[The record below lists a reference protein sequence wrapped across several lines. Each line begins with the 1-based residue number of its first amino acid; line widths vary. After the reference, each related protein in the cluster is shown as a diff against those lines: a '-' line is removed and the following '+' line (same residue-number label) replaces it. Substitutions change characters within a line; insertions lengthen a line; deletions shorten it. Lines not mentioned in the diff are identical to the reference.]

1 VHTNGILEMLTLPDL
16 PDYLQNGLYSLTD
29 PNFVFIDGCKCI
41 DLNDRTLITT
51 DKNKI
56 LVIFFSDS
64 NFGNIPFDLHDKI
77 KTYLLN
83 FLILSSDSSHHLQKS
98 NLVYHPFYYYF
109 LKNVLKDQAI
119 GNNRINRVKRRYKV
133 CCLNGTP
140 RPHRIYNYLVLKNKS
155 YYDDCFFSIH
165 TDPVN
170 IKNNRGD
177 EPLLPNN
184 IITEWDNV
192 SANLPMF
199 GDTNICSH
207 HIDLS
212 HPAYRNSYI
221 NLVTETTVAHN
232 FFISE
237 KTWKP
242 IAAGQ
247 LFLLFSC
254 AGSVEHLRGY
264 GIDTFDD
271 IINHDYY
278 DIEPDPFKRMFKL
291 HEILDDLVKEN
302 LHEIFIKTHNRRKK
316 NMELF
321 YNIDLGKRYT
331 NDIQQLVQ
339 NIKNV

>member
-1 VHTNGILEMLTLPDL
+1 MFDIPDHLTH
-16 PDYLQNGLYSLTD
+16 GLHGLLD
-29 PNFVFIDGCKCI
+29 PNLLFIEGLALEEEHKHIIPASVSKD
-41 DLNDRTLITT
+41 
-51 DKNKI
+51 KI
-56 LVIFFSDS
+56 LVICFSDN
-64 NFGNIPFDLHDKI
+64 NFGNIPFDLHDRI
-77 KTYLLN
+77 KTYLPN
-83 FLILSSDSSHHLQKS
+83 FLILSADSSHHLQKS

-109 LKNVLKDQAI
+109 LKDTLQNHIHSD
-119 GNNRINRVKRRYKV
+119 RIEVDCTARRYKV

-140 RPHRIYNYLVLKNKS
+140 KPHRIYNYLALKNKS
-155 YYDDCFFSIH
+155 YYDDCLFTIH

-170 IKNNRGD
+170 IQNSRDD
-177 EPLLPNN
+177 EPLLPNS
-184 IITEWDNV
+184 IIAEWDDV

-199 GDTNICSH
+199 GGTNVQPEH
-207 HIDLS
+207 LDLS
-212 HPAYRNSYI
+212 HIAYRNSYI

-278 DIEPDPFKRMFKL
+278 DVEPDPFKRMFKI
-291 HEILDDLVKEN
+291 HEVLDDLIKEN
-302 LHEIFIKTHNRRKK
+302 LHEIFVKTYNRRKQ
-316 NMELF
+316 NMHLF
-321 YNIDLGKRYT
+321 YDTDLGKRYT
-331 NDIQQLVQ
+331 NDIQQLIQ

>member
-1 VHTNGILEMLTLPDL
+1 MLTLPD
-16 PDYLQNGLYSLTD
+16 YLQGGLRSLTD
-29 PNFVFIDGCKCI
+29 PNFSIIEGSKSI
-41 DLNDRTLITT
+41 DLNDRTLSTT

-56 LVIFFSDS
+56 LVICFSDS

-77 KTYLLN
+77 KTYLPN
-83 FLILSSDSSHHLQKS
+83 FLLLSSDSSHHLAKS

-109 LKNVLKDQAI
+109 LKDVLKDQVI
-119 GNNRINRVKRRYKV
+119 DNNRINCAKRRYKV

-140 RPHRIYNYLVLKNKS
+140 RPHIIYNYLVLKNKS
-155 YYDDCFFSIH
+155 YFDDLFFSIH
-165 TDPVN
+165 TDPIN
-170 IKNNRGD
+170 IKNDRGD
-177 EPLLPNN
+177 EPLLPDS
-184 IITEWDNV
+184 IITEWNDV

-199 GDTNICSH
+199 GDTNICDKH
-207 HIDLS
+207 LDLS

-247 LFLLFSC
+247 LFLLFGC
-254 AGSVEHLRGY
+254 TGAIDHLRGY

-278 DIEPDPFKRMFKL
+278 DTEIDPFKRMFKL
-291 HEILDDLVKEN
+291 HEVLDDLIKEN
-302 LHEIFIKTHNRRKK
+302 LHEIFVKTYDRRKQ
-316 NMELF
+316 NMHLF
-321 YNIDLGKRYT
+321 YDTDLDKRYT
-331 NDIQQLVQ
+331 DDIQQLIQ

>member
-1 VHTNGILEMLTLPDL
+1 MHTNGTLEMLTLPD
-16 PDYLQNGLYSLTD
+16 YLQSGLYSLID
-29 PNFVFIDGCKCI
+29 PNFLFIEGPKCI
-41 DLNDRTLITT
+41 DLTDRTLSTI

-56 LVIFFSDS
+56 LVICFSDS
-64 NFGNIPFDLHDKI
+64 NFGNVPFDLHDKI
-77 KTYLLN
+77 KTYLPN
-83 FLILSSDSSHHLQKS
+83 FLILSSDTSHHLQKS

-109 LKNVLKDQAI
+109 LKDVLKDQAI
-119 GNNRINRVKRRYKV
+119 DNSRVDRVKRKYKV

-140 RPHRIYNYLVLKNKS
+140 RPHRIYNYLELKNKS
-155 YYDDCFFSIH
+155 YFNDCFFSIH

-177 EPLLPNN
+177 EPLLPDS
-184 IITEWDNV
+184 IIAEWSAV

-199 GDTNICSH
+199 SGTNVQPEH
-207 HIDLS
+207 LDLS

-278 DIEPDPFKRMFKL
+278 DVEPDPFKRMFKL
-291 HEILDDLVKEN
+291 HEVLDDLIKEN
-302 LHEIFIKTHNRRKK
+302 LHEIFIKTYNRRKQ
-316 NMELF
+316 NMHLF
-321 YNIDLGKRYT
+321 YDTDLGKRYT
-331 NDIQQLVQ
+331 NDIQQLIQ